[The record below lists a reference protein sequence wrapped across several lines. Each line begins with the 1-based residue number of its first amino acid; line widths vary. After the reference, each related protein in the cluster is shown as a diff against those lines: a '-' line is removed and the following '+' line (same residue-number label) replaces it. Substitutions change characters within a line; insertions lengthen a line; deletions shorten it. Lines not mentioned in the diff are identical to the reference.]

1 MKKCKRKSNSIIKMN
16 TAKEFMSTKKW
27 ENKKV
32 KVGWKKT
39 KMDKKMKSTKK
50 KNKTSNQSLIL
61 STSSRT
67 SKK

>member
-1 MKKCKRKSNSIIKMN
+1 MN
-16 TAKEFMSTKKW
+16 MAKEFMSMKKW

-39 KMDKKMKSTKK
+39 KMDKKRKSTKK
-50 KNKTSNQSLIL
+50 KNKTSNQSLTL
-61 STSSRT
+61 STSSRI

>member
-1 MKKCKRKSNSIIKMN
+1 MIKCKRKSNSIIKMN
-16 TAKEFMSTKKW
+16 TAKEFMSMKKW

-39 KMDKKMKSTKK
+39 KMDKKRKNTKK
-50 KNKTSNQSLIL
+50 KNKTSNQSLTL
-61 STSSRT
+61 STSSRI